1 MLAAPPFDAAAQA
14 RAKRIAAAAGKPRT
28 QDAGLRA
35 IHAVLHKDHFKTERR
50 AWETYGTSMQRLH
63 EWKKL
68 DVAKLA
74 AAQRTLATATAVHNT
89 ESVTA
94 GREQPEETRSTRPKD
109 QRLLSGAQWLKDNTP
124 NLCFVL
130 PGEVEQL
137 DESAYQHSEGRV
149 VLGWNERDGMGPRG
163 AVAVEILYAT
173 FPGGPPGVVL
183 VGSPVLSPNQRH
195 FTRRLSVYAYSPDGD
210 PNIFQPDVLLASL
223 EPCCPCVTILTGSVR
238 YPARQI
244 EYDCPTAEVSEKI
257 CDDRNREREHI
268 GLRDLF
274 SSQVKTTSSE

>member
-1 MLAAPPFDAAAQA
+1 MRASGPFMQCCTKISS
-14 RAKRIAAAAGKPRT
+14 R
-28 QDAGLRA
+28 QS
-35 IHAVLHKDHFKTERR
+35 AVLGRR
-50 AWETYGTSMQRLH
+50 MVPACSASTN

-68 DVAKLA
+68 GVAKLA
-74 AAQRTLATATAVHNT
+74 SAQRTLATATAVHKT
-89 ESVTA
+89 ESETA

-109 QRLLSGAQWLKDNTP
+109 QRLLSGSQWLKENTP
-124 NLCFVL
+124 NLCIVF

-137 DESAYQHSEGRV
+137 DESAYQHSQGTV

-195 FTRRLSVYAYSPDGD
+195 FTRRLSVDAYSPDGD

-223 EPCCPCVTILTGSVR
+223 EPCCPCNHSD
-238 YPARQI
+238 RQRSI
-244 EYDCPTAEVSEKI
+244 SRSTD
-257 CDDRNREREHI
+257 
-268 GLRDLF
+268 
-274 SSQVKTTSSE
+274 